1 MASSTLVEATDKRPS
16 VSVQSRKRRLLL
28 IEPYPEDSPYRFTPG
43 ERRALWFPKL
53 SLPVIAA
60 YTPEH
65 WDVTFVD
72 EAVDCV
78 DFSLEVDL
86 VGISAQMTCYAPRSY
101 QLAERFRRR
110 GIKTVIGGTH
120 VSYCPDEALQHADTI
135 LIGESE
141 AIWPQVIKDFES
153 GLMQRTY
160 RMAEFPSMDEYRLP
174 RVDLLKHE
182 EYMTTSCIQ
191 TTRGCHF
198 DCEFCSVSPY
208 NGKTSR
214 RRPVSHVVA
223 EIQRIKDRRRSLIVD
238 KMTSGPYGQRFL
250 ASVKLLSGI
259 EDGTIFA
266 FVDDLHNSSRAYCK
280 ELWTALIPLN
290 IKWGAQC
297 TLFLGDEPEMVKLAA
312 QSGCVSMFV
321 GLESI
326 IEESIDETNKPF
338 NRVAQYEREIK
349 CFHDHGIMLN
359 PGIIFG
365 FDNDDESV
373 FPRTVEFLN
382 RNRMELAYFNILTPL
397 PGTALFERMKSEG
410 RIFDFDWANYDGKHV
425 VFWPKRMSPKTLQ
438 DGFFW
443 ANHEFFSW
451 PSIARRILPTG
462 QRLVARGAMNVA
474 FRHLVRRTAPK
485 GSLSPLSEVIESLRV
500 KLPTLA
506 TDNLIPNAL
515 HAIKEKATGAAQQ
528 IDRFLQVQVKR
539 SDVGRSADGAAPS
552 RPALH
557 LELVGTLDELGAK
570 ELRKRLLDAVREA
583 KLEIVVNFEHVRHAT
598 PQAVQA
604 LIDGEYLKALKAHA
618 SVKFINLKTAFQ
630 AAMDRMSPP
639 RAGAWGD
646 ELIG

>member
-1 MASSTLVEATDKRPS
+1 MASSVLVEGEALRPT
-16 VSVQSRKRRLLL
+16 VGVASRKRRLLL
-28 IEPYPEDSPYRFTPG
+28 IEPYPEDSPYRFTQG

-60 YTPEH
+60 YTPEQ

-72 EAVDCV
+72 EAVDQV
-78 DFSLEVDL
+78 DFSLDVDL
-86 VGISAQMTCYAPRSY
+86 VGISAQMTCYAPRAY

-120 VSYCPDEALQHADTI
+120 VSYCPDEALQYADTI

-141 AIWPQVIKDFES
+141 AIWPQVIKDFEA

-223 EIQRIKDRRRSLIVD
+223 EIQRIRDRRRSLIVD
-238 KMTSGPYGQRFL
+238 KMTSGPYGQRFM
-250 ASVKLLSGI
+250 ASAKLLTGI

-280 ELWTALIPLN
+280 ELWTALIPLK

-326 IEESIDETNKPF
+326 IEDSIEETNKPF

-373 FPRTVEFLN
+373 FERTVEFLN

-397 PGTALFERMKSEG
+397 PGTALFERMKREG
-410 RIFDFDWANYDGKHV
+410 RIFDVDWSHYDGKNV

-462 QRLVARGAMNVA
+462 QRLVARAAMNVA

-485 GSLSPLSEVIESLRV
+485 GSLSPLSSIIQKLHV
-500 KLPTLA
+500 KLPSLA

-515 HAIKEKATGAAQQ
+515 YALKEKATDAAQQ
-528 IDRFLQVQVKR
+528 IDRFLQIQVKR
-539 SDVGRSADGAAPS
+539 SDVARSADAEALA
-552 RPALH
+552 RPALY
-557 LELVGTLDELGAK
+557 LDLVGTLDELGAK
-570 ELRKRLLDAVREA
+570 ELRKRLLDAVLDA

-604 LIDGEYLKALKAHA
+604 LLDGEYLKTLKAHA

-630 AAMDRMSPP
+630 AALERMTPP
-639 RAGAWGD
+639 RVAWGD
-646 ELIG
+646 ETIG